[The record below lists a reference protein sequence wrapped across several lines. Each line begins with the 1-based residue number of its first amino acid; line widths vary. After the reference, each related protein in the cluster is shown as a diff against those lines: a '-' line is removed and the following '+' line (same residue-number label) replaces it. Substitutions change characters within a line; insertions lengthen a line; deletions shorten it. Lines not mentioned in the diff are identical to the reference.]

1 MAEFERGGT
10 SVKPALAE
18 SWVVSEDGL
27 VYQFNLRRGVKFHST
42 KSFTPSRDFNAD
54 DVVYSFERQL
64 KKDHPYHK
72 VSGGS
77 YEYFN
82 GMDMPNLLK
91 SVEKVDNYTVR
102 FSLNQPEAPFI
113 ANMAMDFA
121 SILSAE
127 YADKMLKAGTPE
139 KVDLDPVGTG
149 PYQMVSYQKDAV
161 IRYKAHP
168 NFWAGKASIDNLVF
182 AITPDNS
189 VRWAKLKAGE
199 CHVMPYPNPA
209 DVQAMKS
216 DPDITVMQQEGL
228 NVGYLAFNTEKK
240 PFDNKLVRQA
250 LNYAVN
256 KQAIIDAVFQ
266 GSGQIAKNPIP
277 PTMWSYNDAVQASRT
292 TRTIPQRRKNSSP
305 RLAIPTDLRP
315 MSGRCRSNGPTTQMP
330 NAWPN

>member
-1 MAEFERGGT
+1 MRFRRRLPRRLFIVPKEALKGFNPSLYTSGTTFDASSRHIYNRLAEFERGGT

-139 KVDLDPVGTG
+139 KVDLDPGH
-149 PYQMVSYQKDAV
+149 Y
-161 IRYKAHP
+161 
-168 NFWAGKASIDNLVF
+168 
-182 AITPDNS
+182 
-189 VRWAKLKAGE
+189 
-199 CHVMPYPNPA
+199 
-209 DVQAMKS
+209 
-216 DPDITVMQQEGL
+216 
-228 NVGYLAFNTEKK
+228 
-240 PFDNKLVRQA
+240 
-250 LNYAVN
+250 
-256 KQAIIDAVFQ
+256 
-266 GSGQIAKNPIP
+266 
-277 PTMWSYNDAVQASRT
+277 
-292 TRTIPQRRKNSSP
+292 
-305 RLAIPTDLRP
+305 
-315 MSGRCRSNGPTTQMP
+315 
-330 NAWPN
+330 